1 MTSTGPNRERQTPVL
16 DFRQDRLDYGRLLIP
31 PEDHRL
37 DRAIAVTYSLDL
49 NTLLSIPVALF
60 YSQTLEGKLDGERFQ
75 VLEAI
80 RRTAGIVTVY
90 CQEGQIH
97 VPDRYNRLFAFME
110 DTIIPVRM
118 KDAFTSFHPKV
129 WVLRYVRDG
138 AGEKAFYRVL
148 VLSRNLTYDRSW
160 DLAITLEGRMGA
172 TTRSTNRPLIEFL
185 AHLKSIRPFADF
197 HRFTRDLAKVK
208 FDVPEGF
215 KRLAFHPVGIDGHR
229 ESPLVNHDADA
240 TLCMSPFID
249 DETVTKLRERV
260 RGDFWLFGRKREMAK
275 LDRETVDG
283 CNAYCISD
291 LVVEGESLADVD
303 GSNEERLDQ
312 DLHAKLFVFQQAD
325 TCRWFVGSA
334 NATSAARARNTEFMV
349 ELVGDDRRVTL
360 ERAIEDLLGADRNS
374 SVFEKFHPESAGQPD
389 PNAKRRAAVR
399 RLEYELAQAPLR
411 GSLELAANQTNYD
424 LTISLNLR
432 GVREAKGLT
441 LEAGPLNCSELVPA
455 EFGKPNQ
462 LAFGNIRETEISR
475 FVVFAINDGEE
486 LLRHFVLRYEVDGIP
501 TTRNDTIF
509 KSVVSNSNQFFEYLR
524 FLLADEVS
532 KGDLF
537 PQPPNREKQAQGDD
551 GFLWHA
557 RLPIFESIIVAA
569 SRDPVKLK
577 AVDGV
582 IQRLRAS
589 GPTEE
594 PLIPQEFLDF
604 WEVFRPLIAPLDG
617 KDSIDGE

>member
-1 MTSTGPNRERQTPVL
+1 M
-16 DFRQDRLDYGRLLIP
+16 
-31 PEDHRL
+31 
-37 DRAIAVTYSLDL
+37 
-49 NTLLSIPVALF
+49 
-60 YSQTLEGKLDGERFQ
+60 
-75 VLEAI
+75 
-80 RRTAGIVTVY
+80 
-90 CQEGQIH
+90 
-97 VPDRYNRLFAFME
+97 
-110 DTIIPVRM
+110 
-118 KDAFTSFHPKV
+118 
-129 WVLRYVRDG
+129 
-138 AGEKAFYRVL
+138 
-148 VLSRNLTYDRSW
+148 
-160 DLAITLEGRMGA
+160 
-172 TTRSTNRPLIEFL
+172 
-185 AHLKSIRPFADF
+185 
-197 HRFTRDLAKVK
+197 
-208 FDVPEGF
+208 
-215 KRLAFHPVGIDGHR
+215 
-229 ESPLVNHDADA
+229 
-240 TLCMSPFID
+240 
-249 DETVTKLRERV
+249 
-260 RGDFWLFGRKREMAK
+260 
-275 LDRETVDG
+275 
-283 CNAYCISD
+283 
-291 LVVEGESLADVD
+291 
-303 GSNEERLDQ
+303 
-312 DLHAKLFVFQQAD
+312 
-325 TCRWFVGSA
+325 
-334 NATSAARARNTEFMV
+334 
-349 ELVGDDRRVTL
+349 
-360 ERAIEDLLGADRNS
+360 
-374 SVFEKFHPESAGQPD
+374 FEKFHPESAGQPD

-411 GSLELAANQTNYD
+411 GSLDLAANQTNYD

-501 TTRNDTIF
+501 ATRNDTIF

-537 PQPPNREKQAQGDD
+537 PQPPNREKQSQGND

-589 GPTEE
+589 GSTKE

-617 KDSIDGE
+617 KDSVDGE